1 MAFDKLAVLKKIG
14 QGGASA
20 QLASTTTGAT
30 GGVAKSLSAIST
42 VPGYE
47 DSLSLSR
54 GVSAAG
60 FNAIKKSF
68 KPMEAGVPQNLTE
81 LKKESETITAIAAT
95 EVDPKGALDNL
106 KNKGSSVSA
115 SSVGAGAVGNSL
127 TGSVSSVTG
136 GVASLSTNITSG
148 ATASAVS
155 TATNAVSSLSSSATS
170 LTQTG
175 GLANAAK
182 QVQQGAQ
189 SAASSA
195 VATGMSSLPGGSA
208 TASSVVNNTK
218 GASNLVSKSIGALTK
233 TATDL
238 ATSAF
243 NGSLALPKIP
253 GGAALGGLASGA
265 LKGLPPGIQAQL
277 QSALSSLTSGGGS
290 TIKLPTVAFNTFN
303 RSGITGQI
311 NSVLGNPIIPR
322 PAVLG
327 EIFPTGSVSDIERF
341 AKKRSALGVLLTL
354 LNTKKQKTSVARQAF
369 NAATAQ
375 YPKGDVRIAQAK
387 QVWES
392 GLAEEEA
399 IVAEAKAIE
408 RELTKAEQPTTLPP
422 VADVADIT
430 KGIESLIASQTLT
443 GISGSSPAII
453 PATQTA
459 PSVLSGE
466 TTFQFADYG
475 NGLSPTVVAT
485 VVDSVAPVVLPVVVP
500 DETPIIVT
508 IPVQDT
514 VEAVM
519 GPVLPPP
526 KQPETTPSG
535 GGGCVV
541 LDTYVPLVETKLF
554 NGRTIRRAWQLQ
566 EGYGIS
572 LNTADTDL
580 KTYIGSVVFNNV
592 DLQPCVRIGTAQGIS
607 LVCSTTAPIFTKE
620 SEFIDAPDLLNKEIL
635 CMKDDIEFWDEVV
648 SIESVGEMFVSVIGA
663 GDTAFWAGEQDGS
676 YVLHHNSLKS
686 TVDGGTTYKKK

>member
-148 ATASAVS
+148 ATAVAVS
-155 TATNAVSSLSSSATS
+155 TATNSVSSLSSSATS

-175 GLANAAK
+175 GLATAAQ
-182 QVQQGAQ
+182 QVQSGSQ

-195 VATGMSSLPGGSA
+195 VATGLSSLPGGTKTA
-208 TASSVVNNTK
+208 TAVVDNAK
-218 GASNLVSKSIGALTK
+218 GSSNLVSKGLDVLTK
-233 TATDL
+233 SAVGL
-238 ATSAF
+238 ATNAF
-243 NGSLALPKIP
+243 NGSPAIPKIP
-253 GGAALGGLASGA
+253 GGGKLGGLASGI
-265 LKGLPPGIQAQL
+265 LSGLPAGIQAQL

-290 TIKLPTVAFNTFN
+290 TIKLPTVAFNTFD

-375 YPKGDVRIAQAK
+375 YPKGDIRIAQAK

-443 GISGSSPAII
+443 GTSGSSPAII

-485 VVDSVAPVVLPVVVP
+485 VVDSVAPVVLPVVP

>member
-1 MAFDKLAVLKKIG
+1 
-14 QGGASA
+14 
-20 QLASTTTGAT
+20 
-30 GGVAKSLSAIST
+30 
-42 VPGYE
+42 
-47 DSLSLSR
+47 
-54 GVSAAG
+54 
-60 FNAIKKSF
+60 
-68 KPMEAGVPQNLTE
+68 
-81 LKKESETITAIAAT
+81 
-95 EVDPKGALDNL
+95 
-106 KNKGSSVSA
+106 
-115 SSVGAGAVGNSL
+115 
-127 TGSVSSVTG
+127 
-136 GVASLSTNITSG
+136 
-148 ATASAVS
+148 
-155 TATNAVSSLSSSATS
+155 
-170 LTQTG
+170 
-175 GLANAAK
+175 
-182 QVQQGAQ
+182 
-189 SAASSA
+189 
-195 VATGMSSLPGGSA
+195 
-208 TASSVVNNTK
+208 
-218 GASNLVSKSIGALTK
+218 
-233 TATDL
+233 
-238 ATSAF
+238 
-243 NGSLALPKIP
+243 
-253 GGAALGGLASGA
+253 
-265 LKGLPPGIQAQL
+265 
-277 QSALSSLTSGGGS
+277 
-290 TIKLPTVAFNTFN
+290 
-303 RSGITGQI
+303 
-311 NSVLGNPIIPR
+311 
-322 PAVLG
+322 VLG

-443 GISGSSPAII
+443 GTSGSSPAII

>member
-148 ATASAVS
+148 ATAVAVS

-175 GLANAAK
+175 GLATAAQ
-182 QVQQGAQ
+182 QVQSGSQ

-195 VATGMSSLPGGSA
+195 VATGLSSLPGGTKTA
-208 TASSVVNNTK
+208 TAVVDNAK
-218 GASNLVSKSIGALTK
+218 GSSNLVSKGLDVLTK
-233 TATDL
+233 SAVGL
-238 ATSAF
+238 ATNAF
-243 NGSLALPKIP
+243 NGSPAIPKIP
-253 GGAALGGLASGA
+253 GGGKLGGLASGI
-265 LKGLPPGIQAQL
+265 LSGLPAGIQAQL

-290 TIKLPTVAFNTFN
+290 TIKLPTVAFNTFD

-443 GISGSSPAII
+443 GISAGTQDRTPAI
-453 PATQTA
+453 QTS

-475 NGLSPTVVAT
+475 NGAVPTIVET
-485 VVDSVAPVVLPVVVP
+485 VVDSVAPVVLPVVLP
-500 DETPIIVT
+500 DEVP

-519 GPVLPPP
+519 GPVLPVV
-526 KQPETTPSG
+526 QPGQG

-541 LDTYVPLVETKLF
+541 LESYIPLAETKLS
-554 NGRTIRRAWQLQ
+554 NERTVRHAWQLQ
-566 EGYGIS
+566 EGYKIS
-572 LNTADTDL
+572 LNTADADL
-580 KTYIGSVVFNNV
+580 ITYEGSVVFNKV
-592 DLQPCVRIGTAQGIS
+592 DLQPCVRIETTQGIS
-607 LVCSTTAPIFTKE
+607 LMCSTTAPIFTKE
-620 SEFIDAPDLLNKEIL
+620 LEFVDAPDLMNKQIL
-635 CMKDDIEFWDEVV
+635 CMKDNVAFWDEVV
-648 SIESVGEMFVSVIGA
+648 SIESIGDRFVSVINA

-676 YVLHHNSLKS
+676 YILHHNVIFRS